1 MPALKLYFCHPVL
14 LRKIIRKQGG
24 TTVYWVLMTPRNI
37 IFRYNQLQLCCI
49 LQFEYNETRNFIT
62 FYLVAS
68 IQYKLDSTHSTPLLS
83 VHVKKESDRCLRWQ
97 DIGDNYLPTNYC
109 VPTTNTL
116 IVAPISFQT
125 RITPISTTI
134 SSIWSN
140 DVLVLECLC
149 QHIKNSDCGQ

>member
-1 MPALKLYFCHPVL
+1 MRVPLIVEYASSEVIFLFGCHPVL

-68 IQYKLDSTHSTPLLS
+68 IQHKLDSTHSTPLLS

-109 VPTTNTL
+109 VPTTNTRNRGSYF
-116 IVAPISFQT
+116 IP
-125 RITPISTTI
+125 
-134 SSIWSN
+134 N
-140 DVLVLECLC
+140 
-149 QHIKNSDCGQ
+149 